1 MSSLLFLFLTIMIIT
16 SAVMVVISSQLIHS
30 AVSLLFTLFGV
41 AGLYVF
47 LYADFMAATQ
57 VIIYVGGILV
67 LIIFGVMLTNKI
79 DTPSIVSSSTNQ
91 VVGFMAASFLLLLQL
106 AVIFKTEWPQQE
118 FNESWNSGSTA
129 KIGNLLLQDYLLAF
143 EVVSIL
149 LLAALIGA
157 AFLSRRNS

>member
-1 MSSLLFLFLTIMIIT
+1 VSSLLFLFLTIMIIT

-157 AFLSRRNS
+157 AFLSRRNA

>member
-1 MSSLLFLFLTIMIIT
+1 MSSLLFLFLLAMIIT

-30 AVSLLFTLFGV
+30 AVALLFTLFGV

-79 DTPSIVSSSTNQ
+79 NTPSIVSSSTNQ
-91 VVGFMAASFLLLLQL
+91 IIGFLASSFLLLLQF
-106 AVIFKTEWPQQE
+106 AVIFKTDWPEQP
-118 FNESWNSGSTA
+118 FDESWGSGSTA

-143 EVVSIL
+143 EVISVL

-157 AFLSRRNS
+157 AFLSRRSS